1 VQTRQGI
8 RSIKPTVQ
16 QQSSPEPVSTTNDL
30 HLTVEPI
37 SKLYTDD
44 ICRFPTRAQSGNQYI
59 MIAFH
64 TPTNA
69 ILVAPFKSR
78 KDVHRLEAY
87 NSIMQRLK
95 ERNHHVDLQ
104 ILDNEASAEYKTLMT
119 AKWKVNYQLVPP
131 HIHRR
136 NAAERAIRT
145 FKDHFMSIL
154 AGVVDDF
161 PRSLWDLLIPQT
173 ELTLNLLRQSNS
185 TPEISAWEAFD
196 GVFSYNHTPL
206 GPLGCCVIIHKKV
219 GARYTWDFR
228 GKEGWGVGSALWHYR
243 CQ

>member
-1 VQTRQGI
+1 
-8 RSIKPTVQ
+8 VQ
-16 QQSSPEPVSTTNDL
+16 QQATPEPASTTNDL

-44 ICRFPTRAQSGNQYI
+44 TGRFPTRAQSGNQYI

-78 KDVHRLEAY
+78 KDVHQMEAY

-104 ILDNEASAEYKTLMT
+104 ILDNEASVEYKTLMT

-131 HIHRR
+131 HIHRQ
-136 NAAERAIRT
+136 NAAERDIRT
-145 FKDHFMSIL
+145 FKAHFL
-154 AGVVDDF
+154 
-161 PRSLWDLLIPQT
+161 
-173 ELTLNLLRQSNS
+173 
-185 TPEISAWEAFD
+185 
-196 GVFSYNHTPL
+196 
-206 GPLGCCVIIHKKV
+206 
-219 GARYTWDFR
+219 
-228 GKEGWGVGSALWHYR
+228 
-243 CQ
+243 